1 MKVLNVEDNPI
12 KHCQIRRALEQCGV
26 KEVDCCNN
34 LQDALY
40 LLEER
45 TGMGRRYD
53 LIVTDMNYPLEKG
66 GETCGQAGEIL
77 IQRIK
82 EDGLY
87 AISPIPK
94 KILQDRYH
102 ETLSLTRSGTRCYN
116 DRFAVILVKHFCP
129 ALSLV

>member
-53 LIVTDMNYPLEKG
+53 LIVTDMNYPLETGGRIIDSEDKG
-66 GETCGQAGEIL
+66 RWNRASNYYLFQ
-77 IQRIK
+77 QK
-82 EDGLY
+82 VF
-87 AISPIPK
+87 K
-94 KILQDRYH
+94 
-102 ETLSLTRSGTRCYN
+102 
-116 DRFAVILVKHFCP
+116 
-129 ALSLV
+129 

>member
-77 IQRIK
+77 SQRIK
-82 EDGLY
+82 EDG
-87 AISPIPK
+87 IEIPIIICSSRRFSSEGILGSVWYSELRDIEEDFRK
-94 KILQDRYH
+94 VLWKI
-102 ETLSLTRSGTRCYN
+102 
-116 DRFAVILVKHFCP
+116 
-129 ALSLV
+129 